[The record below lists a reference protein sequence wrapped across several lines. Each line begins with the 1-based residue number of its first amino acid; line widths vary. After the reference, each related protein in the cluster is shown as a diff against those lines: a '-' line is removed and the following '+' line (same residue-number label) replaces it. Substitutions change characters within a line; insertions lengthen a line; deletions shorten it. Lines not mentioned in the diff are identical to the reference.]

1 MSLIQTSRRTFLTGL
16 FATPAIIPINRLMK
30 LSVPAP
36 VYGIR
41 TISLAEYA
49 ALTNGAVTSLCE
61 LLAKSLVEDTVI
73 YGIALTRFDPTI
85 GFERYDHANRIWRSH
100 NPRDIT

>member
-1 MSLIQTSRRTFLTGL
+1 MTNLLSRRGFLLGAL
-16 FATPAIIPINRLMK
+16 ATPAIIPINRLMK

-36 VYGIR
+36 VYTTR

-85 GFERYDHANRIWRSH
+85 GLERYDHANRKWRPH
-100 NPRDIT
+100 NPRAIT